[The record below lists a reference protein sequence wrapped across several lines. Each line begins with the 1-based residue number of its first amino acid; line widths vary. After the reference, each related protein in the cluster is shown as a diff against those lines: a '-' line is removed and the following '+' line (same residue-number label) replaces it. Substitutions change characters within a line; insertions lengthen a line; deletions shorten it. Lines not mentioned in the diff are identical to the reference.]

1 MRKGNKTLLLMIKI
15 KKIKA
20 REKKMMSIYKLIV
33 VTQKMM
39 KGREKRSVINFLMIL
54 MIKLKTNQI
63 SERWLKS

>member
-63 SERWLKS
+63 